1 MPVIVN
7 ICANLLFGAA
17 LVLAVRRSP
26 AMRDAFLS
34 WSLFFLIAFEAV
46 VFTPVATFLFRFYPQ
61 WSMLYWFDPQ
71 IFPELDLW
79 FGWLSALA
87 VLLNFGAALL
97 GYFLARLGVITGQ
110 AWLWSLP
117 LAASAA
123 AIAYVAFSFGER
135 LVFIGDY
142 DAFWQGNAQ
151 LMFSNL
157 VGWIGVLCYIGTGA
171 FVVWTHRRFHDHDP
185 SLL

>member
-7 ICANLLFGAA
+7 LCANMVFGAA

-26 AMRDAFLS
+26 AMREGFVS
-34 WSLFFLIAFEAV
+34 WSLFFLVTFEAI

-61 WSMLYWFDPQ
+61 WSMHYWFDPQ
-71 IFPELDLW
+71 IFPELDRW
-79 FGWLSALA
+79 IGWLSALA

-97 GYFLARLGVITGQ
+97 GYSLARLGVLTGR

-117 LAASAA
+117 LAVGSAV
-123 AIAYVAFSFGER
+123 IAYVAFAAGDR

-142 DAFWQGNAQ
+142 DAFWQGNAE
-151 LMFSNL
+151 LMVTSA
-157 VGWIGVLCYIGTGA
+157 VGWVGIVCYAGTVA
-171 FVVWTHRRFHDHDP
+171 FVIWTYRRFRDHDP
-185 SLL
+185 KLI

>member
-1 MPVIVN
+1 
-7 ICANLLFGAA
+7 
-17 LVLAVRRSP
+17 
-26 AMRDAFLS
+26 
-34 WSLFFLIAFEAV
+34 

-71 IFPELDLW
+71 IFPELHRW

-97 GYFLARLGVITGQ
+97 GYLLARLGVISGH

-117 LAASAA
+117 MVA
-123 AIAYVAFSFGER
+123 AIAGIAYLAVGFGDR

-142 DAFWQGNAQ
+142 DSFWQGNAQ
-151 LMFSNL
+151 LAVTSP
-157 VGWIGVLCYIGTGA
+157 VGWVGIATYAGA
-171 FVVWTHRRFHDHDP
+171 ALFVAWTHRRFGNRDP
-185 SLL
+185 SFV